1 MPKKLALIP
10 ALALAIAGLGATPA
24 LADTAAA
31 DSAYSAAGAAAE
43 NLETAVATDDAA
55 PADDAATTDDPA
67 PAEPAPA
74 EDPTPSEG
82 SSSGDDAPA
91 EDPTPSEGSSS
102 GDDAPAT
109 GTPDAPSPAEDETP
123 AADESTDG
131 AEEETAPAS
140 APIEATVTVD
150 PSTVDIFDFWE
161 DGVTITV
168 SGLEKDDVVTNSL
181 TGETKTAKGSTVE
194 FEYFDDAE
202 EIVEAQVVDFT
213 VTVERADQEP
223 QEFPG
228 RFTITEEDYEDFQE
242 GELSLATN
250 SMSVSE
256 FKRKGIAFTGTGFAP
271 GEIAFAAAAKFD
283 AENFYVDQLIY
294 SEDDLT
300 VSDEGVVSGVIRP
313 TETDDI
319 KPGDYIAIASGE
331 EQFSSAE
338 FTLTADQAQASLTVS
353 PKTIDASDFANKDKG
368 VTLTVS
374 DCTPGSDVR
383 FVVTPKGNSD
393 VTAFDQT
400 LTADETGTASV
411 NVFGTSSRTQA
422 YVGDYSVTATC
433 GDDTLTG
440 EFSVTSGANAG
451 GTTGTGNDS
460 GSQLPRTGADF
471 GGLTGGLALLLVG
484 GVAVAMTMRR
494 AKAGQAPTEL

>member
-31 DSAYSAAGAAAE
+31 DSAYSAPAAAGVAAE
-43 NLETAVATDDAA
+43 NPETAEATDDAA
-55 PADDAATTDDPA
+55 AADDAASTDDPA
-67 PAEPAPA
+67 PAEP
-74 EDPTPSEG
+74 
-82 SSSGDDAPA
+82 APA

-202 EIVEAQVVDFT
+202 EIVEAQVVDFA

-223 QEFPG
+223 QEIPG

-242 GELSLATN
+242 GELSLATD

-256 FKRKGIAFTGTGFAP
+256 FKRKGIAYSGKGFIP
-271 GEIAFAAAAKFD
+271 GETVFAVAAKNGTD
-283 AENFYVDQLIY
+283 EIIY
-294 SEDDLT
+294 IDDSVE
-300 VSDEGVVSGVIRP
+300 VSQDGVVSGVIRA
-313 TETDDI
+313 TETNDI
-319 KPGDYIAIASGE
+319 APGEYFLFADGE
-331 EQFSSAE
+331 LQFSMAE

-451 GTTGTGNDS
+451 GTAGTGNVS